1 MVLNPTKSRRGTSIN
16 CKVRGATCVDNTV
29 FFTFTIKVVV
39 VLASPYRTAESAFYG
54 TGSASQEV
62 RHVTGTASPEV
73 RHRKCVTGIDVTT
86 GTASPELTSQQ
97 ELRHRK

>member
-1 MVLNPTKSRRGTSIN
+1 M
-16 CKVRGATCVDNTV
+16 KVSYPQLLMFVCL
-29 FFTFTIKVVV
+29 KQLMEV

-62 RHVTGTASPEV
+62 RHVTGTASPEL
-73 RHRKCVTGIDVTT
+73 RHRKCVTGS
-86 GTASPELTSQQ
+86 ASPELTSQQ

>member
-1 MVLNPTKSRRGTSIN
+1 MLYPRL
-16 CKVRGATCVDNTV
+16 
-29 FFTFTIKVVV
+29 V

-86 GTASPELTSQQ
+86 GTASPEWTSQQ
-97 ELRHRK
+97 ECVTGSDVIPHFSVGLRWFSLPEVT